1 MPQLFWTYAGRMAF
15 SILCSIAGAI
25 LVSKLGLLH
34 PEPAQKLE
42 KIVFDQSDLTRF
54 DHIAERVEAGHVAMR
69 ELKKAQEAE
78 ARRRAA
84 AEVAEKEAA
93 EREAADQARSRAA
106 ARAQSERKNS
116 QIVRRE
122 AAPATSAAAPAAPL
136 VITPV
141 AADRGPERDGIEG
154 VFDKLASG
162 VSKLRDFVVN
172 AVRIEKPANLPFGG
186 TSASADSLNVIDD
199 LRGRLKLPSFEM

>member
-1 MPQLFWTYAGRMAF
+1 MAF

-186 TSASADSLNVIDD
+186 PSASADSLNVIDD